1 MIEYTF
7 SDYVQFIL
15 SGLSTGS
22 IYALIGLGFVVIFNV
37 TGIINFAQGEFAMLG
52 AMLANTFVEAD
63 IPLPFAF
70 VLAVAT
76 VMVVGM
82 VLERVAIQPARNA
95 PVVTLIII
103 TIGLDIAIRGTALL
117 AWGTTPHRLPVF
129 TEGPPFDIFGA
140 VLSRQRVWI
149 MGSGV
154 LILVGLYL
162 FFYRTLIG
170 KAFRA
175 CAINPVA
182 ARLMGISPNRMSLM
196 AFALSAG
203 LGAAA
208 GIVIAPLSL
217 VSYDVGLHWGL
228 RGFVAAVMGGFVDP
242 VGAVVG
248 GLLIGVLESLSVG
261 LLTSSMKN
269 AVAFLVLFL
278 ILFFRPH
285 GIFGRRGVDRG
296 GL

>member
-1 MIEYTF
+1 MI
-7 SDYVQFIL
+7 DYSLADYLQFIL

-52 AMLANTFVEAD
+52 AMLANTFVEND
-63 IPLPFAF
+63 LPLPLAF
-70 VLAVAT
+70 LLSVACVT
-76 VMVVGM
+76 LVGIVM
-82 VLERVAIQPARNA
+82 ERVAIHPARRA
-95 PVVTLIII
+95 SIVTLIII
-103 TIGLDIAIRGTALL
+103 TIGVDIAIRGIALL

-129 TEGPPFDIFGA
+129 TSGPPFDIFGA

-154 LILVGLYL
+154 IILAGLYL
-162 FFYRTLIG
+162 FFNRTLIG

-175 CAINPVA
+175 CSINRLA

-203 LGAAA
+203 LGATA
-208 GIVIAPLSL
+208 GIIIAPLSL
-217 VSYDVGLHWGL
+217 VSYDVGLSWGL
-228 RGFVAAVMGGFVDP
+228 RGFVAAVMGGFMDP
-242 VGAVVG
+242 VGAVTG
-248 GLLIGVLESLSVG
+248 GLLIGVLESLSAG

-269 AVAFLVLFL
+269 AVAFIILFL

-285 GIFGRRGVDRG
+285 GIFGGRSAAQS

>member
-1 MIEYTF
+1 MVDYAF
-7 SDYVQFIL
+7 SDYLQFVL

-63 IPLPFAF
+63 LPLPLAF
-70 VLAVAT
+70 LLSVAIVT
-76 VMVVGM
+76 LLGTLM
-82 VLERVAIQPARNA
+82 ERVTIHPARRA
-95 PVVTLIII
+95 SVVTLIII
-103 TIGLDIAIRGTALL
+103 TIGVDIALRGIALL

-129 TEGPPFDIFGA
+129 TKGPPFEIFGA
-140 VLSRQRVWI
+140 VLSHQRAWI
-149 MGSGV
+149 MGSAV

-162 FFYRTLIG
+162 FFYYTLIG

-175 CAINPVA
+175 CAVNRLA
-182 ARLMGISPNRMSLM
+182 ARLMGISPDRMSLM

-203 LGAAA
+203 LGATA

-217 VSYDVGLHWGL
+217 VSYDIGLTWGL

-242 VGAVVG
+242 AGAVVG
-248 GLLIGVLESLSVG
+248 GLLIGVLESLSAG
-261 LLTSSMKN
+261 LLTSAMKN
-269 AVAFLVLFL
+269 AVAFIVLFL

-285 GIFGRRGVDRG
+285 GIFGARGVARG

>member
-1 MIEYTF
+1 MVDYAF
-7 SDYVQFIL
+7 SDYLQFVL

-63 IPLPFAF
+63 LPLPLAF
-70 VLAVAT
+70 LLSVAIVT
-76 VMVVGM
+76 LLGAL
-82 VLERVAIQPARNA
+82 LERVAIHPARRA
-95 PVVTLIII
+95 SVVTLIII
-103 TIGLDIAIRGTALL
+103 TIGLDIAIRGIALL

-129 TEGPPFDIFGA
+129 TKGPPFEIFGA
-140 VLSRQRVWI
+140 VLSRQRAWI
-149 MGSGV
+149 MGSAV
-154 LILVGLYL
+154 LILVGLYF
-162 FFYRTLIG
+162 FFYHTLVG

-175 CAINPVA
+175 CAVNRLA
-182 ARLMGISPNRMSLM
+182 ARLMGISPDRMSLM

-203 LGAAA
+203 LGAMA

-217 VSYDVGLHWGL
+217 VSYDIGLTWGL

-242 VGAVVG
+242 AGAVVG
-248 GLLIGVLESLSVG
+248 GLLIGVLESLSAG
-261 LLTSSMKN
+261 LLTSAMKN
-269 AVAFLVLFL
+269 AVAFIVLFL

-285 GIFGRRGVDRG
+285 GIFGARGVARG